1 MGTGKAFAIFIA
13 GLYFVLCDSFFV
25 LYVLFIYCYFF

>member
-1 MGTGKAFAIFIA
+1 MGTGKALAISIV
-13 GLYFVLCDSFFV
+13 GLHFVLCDSFFV